1 MRSAA
6 VRFTSVSAAVL
17 SLMLVATAQERPRRA
32 KRNGRQPRRPRIR
45 GLGSSRD

>member
-17 SLMLVATAQERPRRA
+17 SLMLVATAQERTAPGKEERA
-32 KRNGRQPRRPRIR
+32 AAAPTADP
-45 GLGSSRD
+45 SAP